1 MMHSQLMKGNEAIA
15 EAAIRAGCRAYFGY
29 PITPQNE
36 VGEHMSR
43 RLPEVGGA
51 YVQAESEVAAI
62 NMVYGAAGAGARAMT
77 STSSPGFSLMTEGI
91 SYLVGARLPCLV
103 LNVMRGGPGLGNIA
117 PAQGDYFQVTRAPG
131 HGDAHGIVLAPS
143 TVQEAVELV
152 ALGFELAERYRL
164 PAIIAADGIIGQMME
179 PVTLPDPV
187 EPPPPPPWATTGAG
201 ASRRVITSIYLEPE
215 ELEKHVLALLEVYR
229 EIAEREQRWE
239 DHLVEDADVLV
250 VAFGTAARIARS
262 AVERAR
268 ADGIAAGLIRPITLW
283 PFPVRAFARS
293 PRQWLTVEM
302 SAGQMVEDVR
312 LAAGAGARIGTC
324 VRVGGVV
331 PTPAEVAQAIQALA
345 PEEVR
350 PT

>member
-1 MMHSQLMKGNEAIA
+1 MMRPRLMKGNEAIA

-36 VGEHMSR
+36 VGEYMSR

-62 NMVYGAAGAGARAMT
+62 NMVYGAAAAGARAMT

-103 LNVMRGGPGLGNIA
+103 VNVMRGGPGLGNIA
-117 PAQGDYFQVTRAPG
+117 PYQGDYFQVTRAPG
-131 HGDAHGIVLAPS
+131 HGGAHGIVLAPS
-143 TVQEAVELV
+143 TLQEAVDLV
-152 ALGFELAERYRL
+152 VLGFELAERYRL

-179 PVTLPDPV
+179 PVALPDPI

-201 ASRRVITSIYLEPE
+201 AGRRVISSIYLEPE
-215 ELEKHVLALLEVYR
+215 DLEKHVLALLEVYG

-239 DHLVEDADVLV
+239 EHMVEDAELLV

-268 ADGIAAGLIRPITLW
+268 ADGIAAGLIRPISLW
-283 PFPVRAFARS
+283 PFPVRAFARA
-293 PRQWLTVEM
+293 PRWWLAVELN
-302 SAGQMVEDVR
+302 AGQMVDDIR
-312 LAAGAGARIGTC
+312 LAAAAGARVESFG
-324 VRVGGVV
+324 RVGGVI
-331 PTPAEVAQAIQALA
+331 PTPADVARAIRVLA
-345 PEEVR
+345 TEEV
-350 PT
+350 PTA